1 MPHPA
6 PAPTEPQ
13 SSSPANALMGHG
25 AAGSCGRRRRP
36 GLARIAA
43 LLMLLGLILG
53 AGGCN
58 SSSRTTSRPLCIAGS
73 TSVQPF
79 AEKLAE
85 IYMQRHPGARV
96 DVQGGGSSAGIY
108 AATHGAAD
116 LGASSRELLGEEKK
130 LVEIP
135 IAFDGI
141 AVIVHPSNPLT
152 NITLAQIRAIFS
164 GAVKD
169 WRALGLPP
177 HAIDLITRE
186 EGSGT
191 REAFEHL
198 VMGKQE
204 ITPAALVQDSNG
216 SVREIVAGDPY
227 SLGYISAGLVD
238 HRVKALAID
247 GVLPTR
253 ENIKTHAYKL
263 VRRFLLVARTAP
275 GGSCKAFRGLRPGP
289 QWPEDPRI
297 RRPGGGELMHRE
309 KFIERVLLV
318 LALSSIGS
326 LALIT
331 IFIFLEGFPLILSA
345 GLKNFILSSHW
356 APTKGHFGILAMI
369 ISSVLVT
376 LGAMVIGVPLGLS
389 CAMVLAEFSPKRLKM
404 VLKPTLELLAGIPS
418 VVYGFLG
425 VICLVPLI
433 RNHLGGPGLSLLA
446 ASIILGI
453 MILPT
458 VISISID
465 ALTAVPDL
473 YRDGSLA
480 LGATRWQTVS
490 RVVLPAA
497 SSGIITAI
505 ILGMGRAIG
514 ETMAVIMVAGNALQI
529 PTSVLDPVRT
539 LTSNIALELGYAA
552 GRHREAL
559 FATGIVLF
567 IIIMILNLSATL
579 IARRR

>member
-1 MPHPA
+1 
-6 PAPTEPQ
+6 
-13 SSSPANALMGHG
+13 
-25 AAGSCGRRRRP
+25 
-36 GLARIAA
+36 
-43 LLMLLGLILG
+43 
-53 AGGCN
+53 
-58 SSSRTTSRPLCIAGS
+58 
-73 TSVQPF
+73 
-79 AEKLAE
+79 
-85 IYMQRHPGARV
+85 
-96 DVQGGGSSAGIY
+96 
-108 AATHGAAD
+108 
-116 LGASSRELLGEEKK
+116 
-130 LVEIP
+130 
-135 IAFDGI
+135 
-141 AVIVHPSNPLT
+141 
-152 NITLAQIRAIFS
+152 
-164 GAVKD
+164 
-169 WRALGLPP
+169 
-177 HAIDLITRE
+177 
-186 EGSGT
+186 
-191 REAFEHL
+191 
-198 VMGKQE
+198 
-204 ITPAALVQDSNG
+204 
-216 SVREIVAGDPY
+216 
-227 SLGYISAGLVD
+227 
-238 HRVKALAID
+238 
-247 GVLPTR
+247 
-253 ENIKTHAYKL
+253 
-263 VRRFLLVARTAP
+263 
-275 GGSCKAFRGLRPGP
+275 
-289 QWPEDPRI
+289 
-297 RRPGGGELMHRE
+297 MHRE
-309 KFIERVLLV
+309 KLIERVLLL
-318 LALSSIGS
+318 LALSAIGS

-331 IFIFLEGFPLILSA
+331 VFIFLEGFPLILST
-345 GLKNFILSSHW
+345 GLQNFILSSHW

-389 CAMVLAEFSPKRLKM
+389 CAIVLAEFSPKRLKM

-425 VICLVPLI
+425 VIWLVPLI
-433 RNHLGGPGLSLLA
+433 RNYLGGPGLSLLA

-529 PTSVLDPVRT
+529 PISVLDPVRT

-567 IIIMILNLSATL
+567 VIIMILNLSATL
-579 IARRR
+579 ITRRR

>member
-1 MPHPA
+1 
-6 PAPTEPQ
+6 
-13 SSSPANALMGHG
+13 
-25 AAGSCGRRRRP
+25 
-36 GLARIAA
+36 
-43 LLMLLGLILG
+43 
-53 AGGCN
+53 
-58 SSSRTTSRPLCIAGS
+58 
-73 TSVQPF
+73 
-79 AEKLAE
+79 
-85 IYMQRHPGARV
+85 
-96 DVQGGGSSAGIY
+96 
-108 AATHGAAD
+108 
-116 LGASSRELLGEEKK
+116 
-130 LVEIP
+130 
-135 IAFDGI
+135 
-141 AVIVHPSNPLT
+141 
-152 NITLAQIRAIFS
+152 
-164 GAVKD
+164 
-169 WRALGLPP
+169 
-177 HAIDLITRE
+177 
-186 EGSGT
+186 
-191 REAFEHL
+191 
-198 VMGKQE
+198 
-204 ITPAALVQDSNG
+204 
-216 SVREIVAGDPY
+216 
-227 SLGYISAGLVD
+227 
-238 HRVKALAID
+238 
-247 GVLPTR
+247 
-253 ENIKTHAYKL
+253 
-263 VRRFLLVARTAP
+263 
-275 GGSCKAFRGLRPGP
+275 
-289 QWPEDPRI
+289 
-297 RRPGGGELMHRE
+297 MHRE
-309 KFIERVLLV
+309 KFIERVLLL

-331 IFIFLEGFPLILSA
+331 VFIFLEGFPLILST
-345 GLKNFILSSHW
+345 GLQNFILSSHW

-389 CAMVLAEFSPKRLKM
+389 CAIVLAEFSPPRLKM

-425 VICLVPLI
+425 VIWLVPLI
-433 RNHLGGPGLSLLA
+433 RNYLGGPGLSLLA

-497 SSGIITAI
+497 RSGIITAI

-529 PTSVLDPVRT
+529 PTSILDPVRT

-567 IIIMILNLSATL
+567 IIIMVLNLSATL
-579 IARRR
+579 ITRRR